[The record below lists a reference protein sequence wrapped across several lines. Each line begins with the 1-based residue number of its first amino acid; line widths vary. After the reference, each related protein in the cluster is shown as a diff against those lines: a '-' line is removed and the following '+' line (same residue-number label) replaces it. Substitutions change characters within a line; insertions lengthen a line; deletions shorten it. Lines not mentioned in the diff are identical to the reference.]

1 MTDPA
6 PERFAAGSRLRWG
19 VADTFEVGD
28 AVHVALFGKGT
39 VREAR
44 NGGRYLV
51 EVKGASMVV
60 AASALTAVPEGKRGK
75 RAAAGRAAV
84 PEPDRH
90 AAVPSTVSA
99 PSSLD
104 LHGRT
109 VAEAEALVD
118 AFLNDAMLA
127 GHATVRIIH
136 GISGGRVRAAVHG
149 RLRAYPTVRAF
160 RVDPSNR
167 GVTTVSL

>member
-1 MTDPA
+1 MQAVRGYDGA
-6 PERFAAGSRLRWG
+6 
-19 VADTFEVGD
+19 VADTFQAGD
-28 AVHVALFGKGT
+28 AVHVALFGRGT

-51 EVKGASMVV
+51 EVKGAAMVV
-60 AASALTAVPEGKRGK
+60 AASALTAVSERKRRK
-75 RAAAGRAAV
+75 RAAGLPAPQPDPAGRA
-84 PEPDRH
+84 DS
-90 AAVPSTVSA
+90 VPSSAA

-136 GISGGRVRAAVHG
+136 GISGGRVRAAAHG
-149 RLRAYPTVRAF
+149 RLRACPTVRAF
-160 RVDPSNR
+160 RVDPSNA
-167 GVTTVSL
+167 GVTIVSL

>member
-1 MTDPA
+1 M
-6 PERFAAGSRLRWG
+6 
-19 VADTFEVGD
+19 ADSFQAGD

-51 EVKGASMVV
+51 EVKGTSMVV
-60 AASALTAVPEGKRGK
+60 AASALTAAPAAKRGK
-75 RAAAGRAAV
+75 RAAAVSAARPPSSDRADAV
-84 PEPDRH
+84 
-90 AAVPSTVSA
+90 STSGA

-127 GHATVRIIH
+127 GHETVRIIH
-136 GISGGRVRAAVHG
+136 GISGGRVRAAAHG
-149 RLRAYPTVRAF
+149 RLRACPPVRAF
-160 RVDPSNR
+160 RVDPSNP
-167 GVTTVSL
+167 GVTIVSL

>member
-1 MTDPA
+1 M
-6 PERFAAGSRLRWG
+6 
-19 VADTFEVGD
+19 ADQFQAGD
-28 AVHVALFGKGT
+28 AVHVALFGKGI

-60 AASALTAVPEGKRGK
+60 AASALSALPEPRKGR
-75 RAAAGRAAV
+75 RARALPAAG
-84 PEPDRH
+84 PEPETP
-90 AAVPSTVSA
+90 AALASAPGA

-127 GHATVRIIH
+127 GHAAVRIIH
-136 GISGGRVRAAVHG
+136 GISGGRVRAAAHG
-149 RLRAYPTVRAF
+149 RLRACPTVRAF
-160 RVDPSNR
+160 RVDPSNP
-167 GVTTVSL
+167 GVTIVSL